1 MALTHEERKAISV
14 ELTGHNNPPGM
25 IETIG
30 EVTTS
35 LNDWLTDH
43 PVVEDEN
50 MARDAKVLLDRGRL
64 GLKDLEDERTRK
76 VRPLNEQVEEIN
88 ASYRPSR
95 SLLQKVLDE
104 LLRRAN
110 DFLAKEEAKRI
121 KIAEEDRQRAEL
133 ARSAALEAEQREQD
147 IIDDAKAGAIV
158 DVLGA
163 SEDADRLYAEY
174 RLADRGAARSDKEI
188 KVRIGGGIGRPLS
201 LRNKETLT
209 IMDACSAITAMSVD
223 GRNADVIDA
232 AILKT
237 AKLYRSVHGRLPPG
251 IESKTERA

>member
-1 MALTHEERKAISV
+1 MHYRIPVGGEGVTLNIQ
-14 ELTGHNNPPGM
+14 GHNNPPGM
-25 IETIG
+25 IETAG
-30 EVTTS
+30 SLTKS

-64 GLKDLEDERTRK
+64 GLKDLEEERTKK

-95 SLLQKVLDE
+95 SILQKVLDE
-104 LLRRAN
+104 LRLRTV
-110 DFLAKEEAKRI
+110 DFIAKEEAKRI

-158 DVLGA
+158 DVAGA

-188 KVRIGGGIGRPLS
+188 KVRIGGGISRPLS

-209 IMDACSAITAMSVD
+209 ITDACSAITAIGMSID
-223 GRNADVIDA
+223 LHLVITRA
-232 AILKT
+232 AK
-237 AKLYRSVHGRLPPG
+237 AYRTIHGKLPPG